1 MSMPEMIK
9 REPDKLLIISDFNAD
24 ILAGLFANDVTTP
37 AVTAS
42 SAGFGQVL
50 EALLSANR
58 ALWQNKKA
66 AFIWV
71 RPEAVSE
78 VFNKARLMEAVDHNA
93 ALQEIETFCDAIIAA
108 KSRVPTILVATL
120 HLPHEERGYG
130 MLDMQTGLGVRSLL
144 ARMNQ
149 FLAER
154 LNGHQG
160 IFLLDATRWFACDN
174 PINHKMWYLA
184 KVPYSNDVF
193 KAAIG
198 DVKAALRA
206 VHGQARKIVICDLD
220 DTLWG
225 GIVGDVGWQN
235 LRLGG
240 HDPVGEA
247 FVDFQREL
255 KALTQRG
262 IILAMVSKNTESIA
276 LEAIEKHPEMVLRQN
291 DFAGWRINW
300 KDKAQNIAD
309 LMKELNLGLDSA
321 VFLDDNPVERARVAE
336 ALPDV
341 LVPDLPTDKMLYP
354 SALRRLDCFDS
365 PTVSNEDRKRAAFYS
380 AERERRTNLQR
391 ADNVVSLDEWLHT
404 LQIKVQAEPI
414 NDVNRKR
421 AGQLLNKTNQI
432 DLTTRRMT
440 ELELQTW
447 ANANNREFW
456 TFRVSDKF
464 GKSGLTGIASIE
476 RLGNEAVVT
485 DYVLSCRVMGR
496 RVEEAIVHQI
506 TESARKLGA
515 KKLKAIYKPTPKN
528 QPCLDFWRSSG
539 FEYENEN
546 IFVWDLSKPYPKPE
560 AIELI
565 VDKS

>member
-1 MSMPEMIK
+1 MFK
-9 REPDKLLIISDFNAD
+9 REHDKLLIISDFNAD
-24 ILAGLFANDVTTP
+24 ILAGLFANDVSAP
-37 AVTAS
+37 AVTAN
-42 SAGFGQVL
+42 SAGFRQVIA
-50 EALLSANR
+50 ALLTSDP
-58 ALWQNKKA
+58 ALWENKKA
-66 AFIWV
+66 ALVWV

-78 VFNKARLMEAVDHNA
+78 IFAKAKLMEAVDHNA
-93 ALQEIETFCDAIIAA
+93 ALREVEVFCDAIIAA
-108 KSRVPTILVATL
+108 TSRIPTILVATF
-120 HLPHEERGYG
+120 HLPDEERGYG
-130 MLDMQTGLGVRSLL
+130 MLDMQIGLGVRSLL

-154 LNGHQG
+154 LNVHPG

-174 PINHKMWYLA
+174 PISHKMWYLA

-193 KAAIG
+193 KAAIA
-198 DVKAALRA
+198 DVKAAMRA
-206 VHGQARKIVICDLD
+206 IHGKARKVVICDLD

-225 GIVGDVGWQN
+225 GIVGDVGWEN

-247 FVDFQREL
+247 LVDFQREL

-262 IILAMVSKNTESIA
+262 IILAMVSKNSESIA

-300 KDKAQNIAD
+300 NDKAQNIAD

-321 VFLDDNPVERARVAE
+321 VFLDDNAVERARVAE

-341 LVPDLPTDKMLYP
+341 LVPDLPNDKMLYA

-365 PTVSNEDRKRAAFYS
+365 PALSNEDRQRTAFYS
-380 AERERRTNLQR
+380 ADRDRRTNLER
-391 ADNVVSLDEWLHT
+391 ADNVGSLDEWLHT

-421 AGQLLNKTNQI
+421 AGQLLNKTNQMN
-432 DLTTRRMT
+432 LTTRRMT
-440 ELELQTW
+440 EVELETW
-447 ANANNREFW
+447 ANANNRELW

-464 GKSGLTGIASIE
+464 GESGLTGIASVE
-476 RLGNEAVVT
+476 RLGEEAVVT

-496 RVEEAIVHQI
+496 RVEETIVHQV
-506 TESARKLGA
+506 TESARNLGA
-515 KKLKAIYKPTPKN
+515 KKLKVIYRPTPKN

-539 FEYENEN
+539 FEYEGEN
-546 IFVWDLSKPYPKPE
+546 TFVWDLNKPYPKPE

-565 VDKS
+565 VNKS